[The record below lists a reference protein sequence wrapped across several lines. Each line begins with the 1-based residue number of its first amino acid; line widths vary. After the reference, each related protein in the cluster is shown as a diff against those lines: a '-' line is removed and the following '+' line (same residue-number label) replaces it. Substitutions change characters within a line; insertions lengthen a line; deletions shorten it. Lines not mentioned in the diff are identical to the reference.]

1 MFSLGGYY
9 TYYIDFYIASSI
21 DALGYF
27 SYGLPPDVLWGIK
40 NGTSFENIWYLL
52 LLPRVY
58 FKHLW
63 LPIIGLEVEKGFKL
77 GWIIL
82 FISWKNNKLYAITTY

>member
-1 MFSLGGYY
+1 
-9 TYYIDFYIASSI
+9 
-21 DALGYF
+21 
-27 SYGLPPDVLWGIK
+27 
-40 NGTSFENIWYLL
+40 
-52 LLPRVY
+52 LPRVY

-82 FISWKNNKLYAITTY
+82 FISWKIILALRDYNLLI

>member
-1 MFSLGGYY
+1 LFSLGGYY

-77 GWIIL
+77 G
-82 FISWKNNKLYAITTY
+82 